1 MSINREYNLKK
12 QIVSKMREEMTTI
25 LFPSATHPSS
35 ESIFKLMDELD
46 EFDLHNSMKYM
57 ILSEKI
63 IWQIETF
70 QSYDNVSDKDL
81 VLLFLSF
88 DRLRAFHDIATY
100 QDKLITCL
108 VSIMSG
114 CQAICHIN
122 TRIRPDRALAQCWGL
137 ECFAEQSTVADTLN
151 QFTRCHV
158 SQLRQAVNTIYLREG
173 RAVQHDYTKQGLLI
187 LDVDLTGLPASK
199 HAEGSR
205 KGYFSGK
212 KGGVDANSPVS
223 APLSIMKICSVSCI
237 LVIRRR
243 KRVYLRRSNSLKPCC
258 SSMNV
263 TNAVMS

>member
-1 MSINREYNLKK
+1 MHQFLGFADMKANTQWAPLALLGYRLRQRKFFDPLYQQIDLNQK
-12 QIVSKMREEMTTI
+12 QIRYTS
-25 LFPSATHPSS
+25 
-35 ESIFKLMDELD
+35 
-46 EFDLHNSMKYM
+46 
-57 ILSEKI
+57 
-63 IWQIETF
+63 
-70 QSYDNVSDKDL
+70 
-81 VLLFLSF
+81 
-88 DRLRAFHDIATY
+88 

-114 CQAICHIN
+114 CQAISHIN
-122 TRIRPDRALAQCWGL
+122 TRIRPDRVLARCWGL

-158 SQLRQAVNTIYLREG
+158 AQLRQAVNTIYLREG

-223 APLSIMKICSVSCI
+223 VPLSIMKICSVSCI
-237 LVIRRR
+237 QAIRRR
-243 KRVYLRRSNSLKPCC
+243 KRAYLRQSNSLKSCC
-258 SSMNV
+258 SSMIV
-263 TNAVMS
+263 THEVGS